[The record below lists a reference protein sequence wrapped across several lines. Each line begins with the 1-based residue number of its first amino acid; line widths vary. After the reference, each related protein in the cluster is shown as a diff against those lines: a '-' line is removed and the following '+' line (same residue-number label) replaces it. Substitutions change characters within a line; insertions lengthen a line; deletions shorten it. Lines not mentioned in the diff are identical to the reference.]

1 MITVFFIFTLSFLGL
16 SIGSFVNAWAW
27 RTRERLPIAIARSMC
42 TACKVPLTWYDN
54 IPLVSFLF
62 LKGKCRS
69 CAVPI
74 SWQYPIVEL
83 LGLVAFL
90 AVGAHYQFSY
100 MSWPFILRDISVAG
114 FLLAILVYDIRYMEI
129 LDRTT
134 LLPAALLF
142 VTTFIFS
149 WQPTWYS
156 MLTGVGI
163 GAGFFALQYI
173 LSRGRWIGGGDI
185 RLGAFMG
192 VILGSPLIWIGL
204 LFSYVLGGV
213 AGAVLLLMKKAN
225 GKTALPF
232 GLFLVPG
239 TFFAMLYGQELL
251 NWYVNLLK

>member
-16 SIGSFVNAWAW
+16 SVGSFLNAWAW

-54 IPLVSFLF
+54 IPLLSFIF
-62 LKGKCRS
+62 LQGKCRS

-83 LGLVAFL
+83 LGLIFFL
-90 AVGAHYQFSY
+90 AVGAHYEFSY
-100 MSWPFILRDISVAG
+100 MSWPLMLRDITVAG
-114 FLLAILVYDIRYMEI
+114 FLLAILVYDMRYMEI

-134 LLPAALLF
+134 LFPAALLF
-142 VTTFIFS
+142 GANIIFG
-149 WQPTWYS
+149 WQPSWSS
-156 MLTGVGI
+156 MFVGAGI

-192 VILGSPLIWIGL
+192 VILGSPLIWMGL
-204 LFSYVLGGV
+204 LFSYVLGGL
-213 AGAVLLLMKKAN
+213 AGAILLLMKKAN

-239 TFFAMLYGQELL
+239 TFCAMLFGQQLL
-251 NWYVNLLK
+251 EWYLNLLQ